1 MGFASGFT
9 AGLFGSVDRA
19 LQEEFRTAK
28 AETARLTSLRQARTA
43 QRNDAREAKVEK
55 ANEEIQA
62 LAGKIGPGSGII
74 LNDFIQQGGLAYA
87 KEATT
92 KLLNYTQKTGIT
104 PVQFYKLTE
113 EELGKKPN
121 AQFFNTLAQSAVPAV
136 KPLGEPV
143 TTAGGIAEYF
153 GYGGPEVVKKQ
164 TEAAIASTG
173 GRSVRDISGL
183 TEVRGGIT
191 DTAIP
196 VEFGFNAQKEMAA
209 RKVVGL
215 MEEINNPNIPKE
227 NKLELQEKLKAAYT
241 TLDGIRK
248 VEATMAPD
256 KSFEDQYRRA
266 IAEGDTKGAQAIL
279 DAATKYHM
287 GTTTPKYQGN
297 TGAFTLKMIDRAR
310 KLVDDEIGFDPRNPD
325 KTVPRRMKQADGSF
339 KLVPVPGEEM
349 QKIRK
354 AKQLQ
359 TFLNLRNRLLPK
371 GNDFNSI
378 TALDDLDAEIKILR
392 EQLGE
397 GNTGT
402 ATGTDTAPVTGTENV
417 VPPTT
422 FGSPSAQENPNN
434 VGSKSIPL
442 QNRYASADTTA
453 LPKGNTIGGAEGKG
467 GTVTDLIDS
476 YSAKFRI
483 GSQQGRQKFIDSV
496 KNNKGKAIAD
506 LIKNVEQRDKVTMS
520 REMASMILDRIVDN
534 IEDFKPRGTT
544 EVDTRSGIEPKAVN
558 NRPSSMIR
566 LPQ

>member
-9 AGLFGSVDRA
+9 AGFFGNVDRA

-28 AETARLTSLRQARTA
+28 AETARLTNLRQARTA

-74 LNDFIQQGGLAYA
+74 LNDFIQEGGLAYA

-104 PVQFYKLTE
+104 PVQFYNLTA
-113 EELGKKPN
+113 EELGKKPT

-153 GYGGPEVVKKQ
+153 GYGGPEVVKKK
-164 TEAAIASTG
+164 TEAGLSSIG
-173 GRSVRDISGL
+173 GKSIRDISGL
-183 TEVRGGIT
+183 TEIRGGIT

-209 RKVVGL
+209 RKVVSL
-215 MEEINNPNIPKE
+215 MEEINNPNISKE
-227 NKLELQEKLKAAYT
+227 NKLELQEKLKAANA

-287 GTTTPKYQGN
+287 GTATPKYQGN

-378 TALDDLDAEIKILR
+378 TALDDLDAEIKMLR

-397 GNTGT
+397 GNTDT
-402 ATGTDTAPVTGTENV
+402 STVTAPVTGSDKV
-417 VPPTT
+417 VSPTT
-422 FGSPSAQENPNN
+422 FGSPSTKEDPSN
-434 VGSKSIPL
+434 VGSTSIPL
-442 QNRYASADTTA
+442 QNRYAPADTTA
-453 LPKGNTIGGAEGKG
+453 LPKGNTIGGADGKG

-520 REMASMILDRIVDN
+520 REVASMILDKIVEN
-534 IEDFKPRGTT
+534 IEDFKSRGTT
-544 EVDTRSGIEPKAVN
+544 EVDTRSGIEPKVVN

>member
-19 LQEEFRTAK
+19 LREEFSTAK

-153 GYGGPEVVKKQ
+153 GYGGPEVVKKK
-164 TEAAIASTG
+164 TEAGLSSTG
-173 GRSVRDISGL
+173 GRSIRDISGL

-209 RKVVGL
+209 RRVVNL
-215 MEEINNPNIPKE
+215 MEEINNPNISSE
-227 NKLELQEKLKAAYT
+227 NKLKLQEELKAANA

-325 KTVPRRMKQADGSF
+325 KTVSRRMKQSDGSF

-354 AKQLQ
+354 TKQLQ

-392 EQLGE
+392 EQLEE
-397 GNTGT
+397 GNTGTGT
-402 ATGTDTAPVTGTENV
+402 ATGTATGTGTGTGTNTGTAPKKRSVVLNKNTFVKTLRKIENDPSIPTDEKESTVIQIFSASGYSNEEIKKVVEEIKKEQASGLDPSFTKNKLTAEEINKTMGDGPRRDKQGLVPRRERFGALLEGRRNPLGGTE
-417 VPPTT
+417 
-422 FGSPSAQENPNN
+422 
-434 VGSKSIPL
+434 
-442 QNRYASADTTA
+442 Y
-453 LPKGNTIGGAEGKG
+453 
-467 GTVTDLIDS
+467 
-476 YSAKFRI
+476 
-483 GSQQGRQKFIDSV
+483 
-496 KNNKGKAIAD
+496 
-506 LIKNVEQRDKVTMS
+506 DKM
-520 REMASMILDRIVDN
+520 
-534 IEDFKPRGTT
+534 G
-544 EVDTRSGIEPKAVN
+544 
-558 NRPSSMIR
+558 
-566 LPQ
+566 PQT